1 MFINWEIAHLL
12 RRNQLVILD
21 GYRRPTSNLGSKFL
35 LASKIVNF
43 YVLSRLLFVP
53 VATTQLATVCS
64 LSANLCII
72 TGPTGAPVC
81 CFCTVSHR
89 PPAVFTWAPYWRTT
103 SATKWFTQEDRF
115 QTSTKRNQFVVDTH
129 GTNLPTNHIDNRSK
143 KIQNTSIFYVE
154 WSKKCVFTFTDKTKK
169 KKCQIIPRR
178 AKQMLFKRYRLSFY
192 MTCVTTVAIFTTIT
206 PLSFIELISPR
217 IICKHYSS

>member
-1 MFINWEIAHLL
+1 MQICALQLDHWEFKFVVFAPFHTVPQQCSHGHHIEEQLL
-12 RRNQLVILD
+12 
-21 GYRRPTSNLGSKFL
+21 
-35 LASKIVNF
+35 
-43 YVLSRLLFVP
+43 
-53 VATTQLATVCS
+53 
-64 LSANLCII
+64 
-72 TGPTGAPVC
+72 
-81 CFCTVSHR
+81 
-89 PPAVFTWAPYWRTT
+89 
-103 SATKWFTQEDRF
+103 ATKWFTPEDRF
-115 QTSTKRNQFVVDTH
+115 QTSTKRNQLVVDTY
-129 GTNLPTNHIDNRSK
+129 GTNLPTNHIDNGPK

-192 MTCVTTVAIFTTIT
+192 MTSVTTVAIFTTIT